1 MQFTRK
7 RIIYTIVVTLIVVFS
22 TTFAVLMTLERMD
35 YRNYL
40 QGEYSKNMYELI
52 TSVDNIRLNLAKS
65 AIAGSREQ
73 KIITFEEI
81 YRHSSMAND
90 KLHSLPIPQENIE
103 GTSKFL
109 AQVGDFCYSLVRAS
123 AEGRDLTDEEYNN
136 LDRLK
141 NESYNL
147 QASLNNLLTD
157 INQGKVKW
165 GEIRK
170 KASGVF
176 AKSGGEN
183 AVSQKF
189 TTIQKQVAQY
199 PALIYDGPFSDNI
212 LEIKPKIYNEKD
224 VTADQAKEVVN
235 AAIGKDKIQ
244 NIELKTDGNNSK
256 IDSYRF
262 YVTIKGRDAKAD
274 KVTCEVSKKGGKIV
288 YLLDSRSVGNATID
302 VKKAADIGTKYLEN
316 LGFKGM
322 SPSYNLKYDNTVVIN
337 YIYKQDN
344 VVIYPDQIKLKIAL
358 DDGSIVGIEAEKY
371 LVSHEDNRKIT
382 APKISGETAQSKI
395 SKRLTINNIRLAI
408 VPTESNT
415 EVLCYEFSGKYKQD
429 NFIVYIN
436 ASNGVEQRIIQ
447 IMNTPNGELTM

>member
-7 RIIYTIVVTLIVVFS
+7 RIIYTIAVTLIVVFS
-22 TTFAVLMTLERMD
+22 TTFAVLMTLERID

-123 AEGRDLTDEEYNN
+123 AEGRELSNEEYNN

-176 AKSGGEN
+176 AKSGEN
-183 AVSQKF
+183 AISQKF

-212 LEIKPKIYNEKD
+212 LEIKPKIYSEKD
-224 VTADQAKEVVN
+224 VTLEQAKEVVN
-235 AAIGKDKIQ
+235 TAIGKDKVQ
-244 NIELKTDGNNSK
+244 NIEVKTDGNNTK
-256 IDSYRF
+256 LDSYRF
-262 YVTIKGRDAKAD
+262 YITIKGRDAKAD

-288 YLLDSRSVGNATID
+288 YQLDNRSVGNATMD
-302 VKKAADIGTKYLEN
+302 VKKAADSGIKYLESI
-316 LGFKGM
+316 GFKGM
-322 SPSYNLKYDNTVVIN
+322 TPTYNLNYDNTAVIN

-344 VVIYPDQIKLKIAL
+344 VVIYPDQIKLKVAL
-358 DDGSIVGIEAEKY
+358 DDGSVVGVEAEKY
-371 LVSHEDNRKIT
+371 LVSHEENRKLPK
-382 APKISGETAQSKI
+382 PKISGETAQSKI
-395 SKRLTINNIRLAI
+395 SKRLAINNVRLAI
-408 VPTESNT
+408 IPTEFNT
-415 EVLCYEFSGKYKQD
+415 EVLCYEFSGKYKDD

-436 ASNGVEQRIIQ
+436 ADNGIEQRIIQ